1 MFTQTSIDLKCY
13 GNFQL
18 IGLKLFFYCVFLK
31 TNINFT
37 NLEISIKNRI
47 SVNVSDVSLNLCPI
61 QGCTARLQVGGYSLI
76 HGPLAQVNELN
87 AKLGFDSDGSVECE
101 KTSSMSSLCFLLK
114 SWSWSSGD
122 NFWLLFWILE
132 VLKGIFDLF
141 DFEHLWKS

>member
-1 MFTQTSIDLKCY
+1 MIGGELFIGGSNPSYFKGDFVYSNVNRSQMLWEFSIDRLET
-13 GNFQL
+13 
-18 IGLKLFFYCVFLK
+18 LFFYCVFLK

-47 SVNVSDVSLNLCPI
+47 SVNVSGVSLNLCPI

-114 SWSWSSGD
+114 S
-122 NFWLLFWILE
+122 
-132 VLKGIFDLF
+132 
-141 DFEHLWKS
+141 